1 MKNIIGLGLMVL
13 SVYLYNANACFAGNK
28 LSVDNS
34 QLTSE
39 NNTQLRLVANPAD
52 RSEQTGDCIRKGE
65 CRD

>member
-1 MKNIIGLGLMVL
+1 MKNIIRLGLMVL

-28 LSVDNS
+28 LSVDN
-34 QLTSE
+34 THISE

-65 CRD
+65 CKD